1 MSRSSPHFAEIEGP
15 TATNVETPQRRR
27 FEYEIDMSLRLV
39 NGELVR
45 PAKHRKELCYVAG
58 EAPERACRIM
68 DKIWGAL
75 EKFTNLQERAQAC
88 AFCMAADIGTMQES
102 EPEEFVAA
110 LHVMSDECVEKIRV
124 WNNARKQVSGAALD
138 Q

>member
-1 MSRSSPHFAEIEGP
+1 
-15 TATNVETPQRRR
+15 
-27 FEYEIDMSLRLV
+27 MSLRLV
-39 NGELVR
+39 NGKLVR

-58 EAPERACRIM
+58 EAPERVCRIM

-88 AFCMAADIGTMQES
+88 AFCTAADIGTMQES

-110 LHVMSDECVEKIRV
+110 LHVMSDECVEKNRV
-124 WNNARKQVSGAALD
+124 WNNARKQVSGASLD

>member
-45 PAKHRKELCYVAG
+45 PAKHRKELCYVMLQARRQSVYVESWTKYG
-58 EAPERACRIM
+58 ARLRSSQTCKSGRKRVRFVWRRIS
-68 DKIWGAL
+68 AL
-75 EKFTNLQERAQAC
+75 CKKVSQRSLLQH
-88 AFCMAADIGTMQES
+88 FM
-102 EPEEFVAA
+102 
-110 LHVMSDECVEKIRV
+110 
-124 WNNARKQVSGAALD
+124 
-138 Q
+138 